1 MKKFFNYLKT
11 TYKENMTSSL
21 LSIFFIISLLF
32 NSTLLRIFTVNNPL
46 DIGPLLADLAIIL
59 LITSVGFF
67 FKPRKRIRYFMVV
80 SILTTAICFANSLY
94 YTYHE
99 SFVSISLIRTST
111 QVVNVGDTIVN
122 DILSLR
128 DFTYILQ
135 PIFIYFIHTILLKK
149 NYYEKEIKQET
160 KTKKHKV
167 RDMALSGVFL
177 FLVFCLTVTGTEWNR
192 FGNQWNRV
200 SVLSDF
206 GMYTYHINDIVLSI
220 RPKFNNLFG
229 YDRAIKNT
237 KDFYEEKNNQLP
249 NNEYTNIFKGKNI
262 IAIHAES
269 IQTFL
274 LDLTFNGEEVTPNLN
289 QLADSGMY
297 FSNFYAQVGVGNS
310 SDSEFTLNTSILPP
324 SSGTVF
330 MNYFDREYLSI
341 PKILKEEGYYSF
353 SMHGNNGTFWNRD
366 VMHPNLGYD
375 MFYHKDYY
383 EIDESIGFGLSD
395 KSFFRQIVPMIKEVS
410 ETENKPFY
418 TTLLMLS
425 HHTPFDDTALF
436 DEFPVDYKVEIDG
449 EIVSRSYLEG
459 THLGLYIRSAHY
471 ADQAIG
477 ELMTYLEESGLLEN
491 SVLVIY
497 GDHDARMPVEE
508 FNIFYNYDPINDRM
522 LTSDDPNYV
531 EVDYFKYEYDKKVPL
546 IIWSKEKLDDD
557 TFNIE
562 VEEPMGMYDVLP
574 TVGNMFGFYSE
585 YQLGHD
591 IFSVSDNIVV
601 FPNGNY
607 LTKEGYY
614 NSQTEEFSNPETDK
628 KYIKEKANY
637 ATKVVQVSNDITNY
651 DLIRK
656 MKESE

>member
-1 MKKFFNYLKT
+1 
-11 TYKENMTSSL
+11 
-21 LSIFFIISLLF
+21 
-32 NSTLLRIFTVNNPL
+32 
-46 DIGPLLADLAIIL
+46 
-59 LITSVGFF
+59 
-67 FKPRKRIRYFMVV
+67 
-80 SILTTAICFANSLY
+80 
-94 YTYHE
+94 
-99 SFVSISLIRTST
+99 
-111 QVVNVGDTIVN
+111 
-122 DILSLR
+122 
-128 DFTYILQ
+128 
-135 PIFIYFIHTILLKK
+135 
-149 NYYEKEIKQET
+149 
-160 KTKKHKV
+160 
-167 RDMALSGVFL
+167 
-177 FLVFCLTVTGTEWNR
+177 
-192 FGNQWNRV
+192 
-200 SVLSDF
+200 
-206 GMYTYHINDIVLSI
+206 
-220 RPKFNNLFG
+220 
-229 YDRAIKNT
+229 
-237 KDFYEEKNNQLP
+237 
-249 NNEYTNIFKGKNI
+249 
-262 IAIHAES
+262 
-269 IQTFL
+269 
-274 LDLTFNGEEVTPNLN
+274 
-289 QLADSGMY
+289 
-297 FSNFYAQVGVGNS
+297 
-310 SDSEFTLNTSILPP
+310 
-324 SSGTVF
+324 
-330 MNYFDREYLSI
+330 
-341 PKILKEEGYYSF
+341 
-353 SMHGNNGTFWNRD
+353 
-366 VMHPNLGYD
+366 
-375 MFYHKDYY
+375 
-383 EIDESIGFGLSD
+383 
-395 KSFFRQIVPMIKEVS
+395 
-410 ETENKPFY
+410 
-418 TTLLMLS
+418 MLS